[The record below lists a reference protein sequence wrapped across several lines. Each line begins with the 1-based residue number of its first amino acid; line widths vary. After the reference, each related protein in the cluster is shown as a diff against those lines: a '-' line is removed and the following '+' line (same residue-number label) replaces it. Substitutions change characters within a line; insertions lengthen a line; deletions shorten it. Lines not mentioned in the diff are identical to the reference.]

1 MKLRVIS
8 LKIDDSLLNALDAAA
23 KNSGLSR
30 SEIIRRALLRYLE
43 ENGLKT
49 SKVRVRHI
57 ILT

>member
-1 MKLRVIS
+1 M
-8 LKIDDSLLNALDAAA
+8 KIDDSLLNALDSAA

-57 ILT
+57 VLA